1 MKHVGNHQLLLAQKM
16 LTLPYREKTLWRR
29 PHAAAPHLISHDIE
43 CILTRSQL
51 MWWRNCHITLMYS
64 SLRRY
69 FAFKQVFQCSN
80 AMARE
85 EWAEMHPAQSSL
97 RTHDYFWEIRLG

>member
-1 MKHVGNHQLLLAQKM
+1 
-16 LTLPYREKTLWRR
+16 
-29 PHAAAPHLISHDIE
+29 
-43 CILTRSQL
+43 
-51 MWWRNCHITLMYS
+51 MYS

-80 AMARE
+80 AIARE